1 MKKKK
6 LNFFSKAIIYLVTL
20 VVIFLVTILGTKYYF
35 YDSDYAVKKTDLST
49 ITIDNI
55 KLGMNISEVDL
66 SKYKTIENV
75 IDKCNYNNF
84 EELSIKTDSKG
95 KISYII
101 ANYKKTSLD
110 INQENGEKITKV
122 NGIWSELGSNYKTE
136 IYKPD
141 DNNYWKI
148 SKYVDTENSIYLG
161 VIYSR
166 YNNEIS
172 KIILSNDRIKE

>member
-6 LNFFSKAIIYLVTL
+6 LNFFSKTIIYLVSL
-20 VVIFLVTILGTKYYF
+20 IAIFLVTVLGTKYYF
-35 YDSDYAVKKTDLST
+35 YDSDYAVKKTDLSN
-49 ITIDNI
+49 IAIDSI

-66 SKYKTIENV
+66 SKYTAIESV
-75 IDKCNYNNF
+75 IDKCNYNF
-84 EELSIKTDSKG
+84 EELSLKTDSKG
-95 KISYII
+95 RISYII
-101 ANYKKTSLD
+101 ANYKKITLD
-110 INQENGEKITKV
+110 FKEERSEKVSKV
-122 NGIWSELGSNYKTE
+122 NGIWSELGSNYKTD

-161 VIYSR
+161 IVYSR

-172 KIILSNDRIKE
+172 KIILSNERIKD

>member
-6 LNFFSKAIIYLVTL
+6 LNFFSKSIIYLIVL
-20 VVIFLVTILGTKYYF
+20 VVIFFITVMGTKYYF
-35 YDSDYAVKKTDLST
+35 YDSDYAVKKTDLSKV
-49 ITIDNI
+49 TIDSI

-66 SKYKTIENV
+66 SKYTSTENV
-75 IDKCNYNNF
+75 IDKCNYNF

-101 ANYKKTSLD
+101 ANYKKIDLD
-110 INQENGEKITKV
+110 MQQEKSEKITKV
-122 NGIWSELGSNYKTE
+122 NGIWSELGSNYKTD

-148 SKYVDTENSIYLG
+148 SRYVDTENSIYLG
-161 VIYSR
+161 IVYSR

>member
-6 LNFFSKAIIYLVTL
+6 LNFFSKTIIYLVTL
-20 VVIFLVTILGTKYYF
+20 VVIFLITIFGTKYYF
-35 YDSDYAVKKTDLST
+35 YDSDYAVKKTDLSK

-55 KLGMNISEVDL
+55 KLGMNINEVDI
-66 SKYKTIENV
+66 SKYKTIENIV
-75 IDKCNYNNF
+75 DKCNYNF

-101 ANYKKTSLD
+101 ANYKKISLD
-110 INQENGEKITKV
+110 IQQENGEKVTKV

-148 SKYVDTENSIYLG
+148 SKYVDTENNIYLG
-161 VIYSR
+161 IVYSR